1 MDSLI
6 GEFRVDAVSACEKVH
21 GEEPMAGEGRKKARR
36 PPSEIV
42 EDEVVLDGVA
52 ATGAAPAD
60 DVAVVD
66 YYAPSEEAEEQGK

>member
-1 MDSLI
+1 VDSLI

-21 GEEPMAGEGRKKARR
+21 GQEPTAGEGRKKARH

-42 EDEVVLDGVA
+42 EDEVVLDELSES
-52 ATGAAPAD
+52 GAAAED

-66 YYAPSEEAEEQGK
+66 YYSPSEKTDDPAS